1 MCVWGGGGWGGVR
14 CIVSSLHT
22 PYTFYPRRRG
32 GGTVEGVRVCLTCV
46 CVMCVMKSVLSSV
59 NYKGYVMKSVLC
71 SVSDKGYVMKS
82 VRQRECVIK
91 SVVKCV

>member
-1 MCVWGGGGWGGVR
+1 MYCAF
-14 CIVSSLHT
+14 SAHTLHILSKAKG
-22 PYTFYPRRRG
+22 G